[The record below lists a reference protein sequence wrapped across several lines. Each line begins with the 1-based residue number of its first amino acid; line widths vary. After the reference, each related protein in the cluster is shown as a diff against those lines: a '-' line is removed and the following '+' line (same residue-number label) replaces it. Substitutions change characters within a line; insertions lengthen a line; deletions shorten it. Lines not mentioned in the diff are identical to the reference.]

1 MKVLFGI
8 LIVLFALGTIAE
20 KDRTRGKRI
29 VVCFGVS
36 VAAMLVICGYIG

>member
-8 LIVLFALGTIAE
+8 LIALFALGAIA
-20 KDRTRGKRI
+20 
-29 VVCFGVS
+29 GVS